1 MAGHRPPQRSGDST
15 PSGPREA
22 RPLQVRLAPVLIAG
36 LLVLA
41 TFGVWRLQVQHQHRL
56 LVRHTE
62 DVCVQAA
69 RRLQTF
75 VGAQLSMAAVLGE
88 DWSRHGGD
96 GPERDRFATL
106 ASLVLAE
113 FRSFH
118 AIALIDSLG
127 RPLHVVNEP
136 DSSIAAY
143 LVEHGQR
150 LIGLAPKVDGVV
162 LSDPYQVQPGDV
174 SFFAAWTLGQAPLDA
189 AHVVVEYRVN
199 ELIEDCF
206 HGQIRSEFT
215 YMLEDQG
222 ENLFRFAVAS
232 PEQAGERATVGSV
245 HTFPV
250 HNRQW
255 RLTVIP
261 RPEALA
267 DQRWRADLWVPALGL
282 GLSIGVGI
290 LVHLLQVRADRFRV
304 SEARYRGLFEAATD
318 GLLVLAR
325 DGTIQDANRATCWM
339 LERELP
345 DLVGRQLSD
354 LVISDP
360 LSALLGLTEQLEARP
375 AVRLEAQ
382 ASRRDG
388 TNRELEIRVSRFV
401 HQGRPAALVVMTDIT
416 ERRITAR
423 RQALLSRRAIAAQ
436 EEERARV
443 ARELHDD
450 LGQLLTGLRLELDFI
465 RRGHPQIAESFATAT
480 GIVDAAVRSLRRLCR
495 GLRPPLLDD
504 LGLEAST
511 RQLVTDFTRRVDCR
525 VELSAEVDEE
535 RGPLPRE
542 VTLCAYRVLQEALT
556 NVSRHAHAHTVRVEV
571 SRTNGDL
578 HVAVCDDGLGF
589 DMADLPAT
597 SGLGIT
603 GMTERAALVG
613 GRLEVTSTRFGGT
626 TVTLQVPL
634 PSTARAEAS

>member
-1 MAGHRPPQRSGDST
+1 MSERRHPRAGESPPAGTGEGR
-15 PSGPREA
+15 R
-22 RPLQVRLAPVLIAG
+22 LQVRLAPVLITG
-36 LLVLA
+36 VLVLA
-41 TFGVWRLQVQHQHRL
+41 TCGVWRLQVQHQDRL
-56 LVRHTE
+56 LARHTE

-75 VGAQLSMAAVLGE
+75 VGAQLAMAAVLGE
-88 DWSRHGGD
+88 DWARHGGD
-96 GPERDRFATL
+96 GSERDRFATL

-118 AIALIDSLG
+118 AIALVDSVA
-127 RPLHVVNEP
+127 RPLQVVNEP
-136 DSSIAAY
+136 DSSVIAY
-143 LVEHGQR
+143 LDEHGQE
-150 LIGLAPKVDGVV
+150 LLALAPRHDGVV

-206 HGQIRSEFT
+206 HGQIRAEFS
-215 YMLEDQG
+215 YMLEDEG
-222 ENLFRFAVAS
+222 ESLFRFAVAS
-232 PEQAGERATVGSV
+232 PQQAEGRTSVRSV

-255 RLTVIP
+255 RLTVVP
-261 RPEALA
+261 RPEVLA
-267 DQRWRADLWVPALGL
+267 DQRWRAALWVPALGL

-290 LVHLLQVRADRFRV
+290 LVHLLQVRADRFGV
-304 SEARYRGLFEAATD
+304 SEARYRGVFEAATD

-325 DGTIQDANRATCWM
+325 DGTILDANRATRWM
-339 LERELP
+339 LEREISS
-345 DLVGRQLSD
+345 LVGLQLSD
-354 LVISDP
+354 LVTSDP
-360 LSALLGLTEQLEARP
+360 RSSILGLTGQLEEHP
-375 AVRLEAQ
+375 AVRLEAR
-382 ASRRDG
+382 ASRGDGSSRD
-388 TNRELEIRVSRFV
+388 LEIRVTRFV

-416 ERRITAR
+416 ERRTTAR

-465 RRGHPQIAESFATAT
+465 RRGHPRIAESFATVT
-480 GIVDAAVRSLRRLCR
+480 DIVDTAVRSLRRLCR

-504 LGLEAST
+504 LGLEASV
-511 RQLVTDFTRRVDCR
+511 RQLVTDFTKRVECR

-535 RGPLPRE
+535 HGTLPRE
-542 VTLCAYRVLQEALT
+542 ATLCAYRVLQEALT
-556 NVSRHAHAHTVRVEV
+556 NVSRHAHAHAVRVEV
-571 SRTNGDL
+571 GRKDGDL
-578 HVAVCDDGLGF
+578 FVEVSDDGLGF

-613 GRLEVTSTRFGGT
+613 GRLEVASTRLGGT
-626 TVTLQVPL
+626 TVTLEIPL
-634 PSTARAEAS
+634 PPVARAEAS